1 MADIQF
7 TVREFDRLTQEGV
20 KGNAMSLDLD
30 RFRRS
35 GGKLIMWHGWD
46 DQSIPATGT
55 LDYYQRLWQHN
66 GGLRAT
72 QEWARVFMVP
82 TLYHC
87 AFGGYRLNEF
97 DPFPQLVDWVEHSQ
111 APDRITANQR
121 DTQGNVIRSR
131 PCSPTRCGRST
142 TAPAVSTKR
151 ATSSPPVRC
160 FRRTTRSSGSA
171 PTCTPLP
178 DRSRPEG
185 YPCRHAGA
193 VRSRLTA
200 YAPQPR

>member
-1 MADIQF
+1 MIPVPQVGASFAALLADNYLKYVGHPIGTPHSSVADIQF

-46 DQSIPATGT
+46 HQSIPATGT

-82 TLYHC
+82 ALYHC
-87 AFGGYRLNEF
+87 ASAARH
-97 DPFPQLVDWVEHSQ
+97 DPVGRHRPVHHSRTGRALRVTPADTLV
-111 APDRITANQR
+111 
-121 DTQGNVIRSR
+121 
-131 PCSPTRCGRST
+131 RCG
-142 TAPAVSTKR
+142 AA
-151 ATSSPPVRC
+151 
-160 FRRTTRSSGSA
+160 
-171 PTCTPLP
+171 
-178 DRSRPEG
+178 
-185 YPCRHAGA
+185 
-193 VRSRLTA
+193 
-200 YAPQPR
+200 